1 MFHYIARR
9 LLLMIPT
16 LFLISILAF
25 TIIEL
30 PPGDFVPSRIMALL
44 EDGNSVSLAEVE
56 NLRHIYGLDKP
67 LYLRYWWWIS
77 KFVRGDFGYS
87 LSWGRSV
94 WDLLASRFA
103 LTALLALLS
112 LLFTWAVAFPI
123 GIYSAVRKYSLAD
136 YFWTCIGFLGLAVPN
151 FLFAL
156 VLLFLTYTYFPN
168 VGVGGLFSDEFQLAS
183 WSWAK
188 FLNFLSH
195 LWIPIVIIGTAG
207 TAGLIRILRAN
218 LIDELKKP
226 YVVMARA
233 KGISEVRVIL
243 KYPVRIAIN
252 PFLSTVGW
260 VLPSLI
266 AGETITAIVLGLPT
280 AGPLF
285 LGALRVQ
292 DMQLAGA
299 FVMLSATLAIIGTLF
314 SDILLAA
321 VDPRIRYD

>member
-1 MFHYIARR
+1 MLTYIARR
-9 LLLMIPT
+9 FLLMIPT
-16 LFLISILAF
+16 FFLISIVAF
-25 TIIEL
+25 MVIEL
-30 PPGDFVPSRIMALL
+30 PPGDFVTSRIMALM
-44 EDGNSVSLAEVE
+44 EDGDTMSLAEVE

-67 LYLRYWWWIS
+67 LYHRYWMWIT
-77 KFVRGDFGYS
+77 KFVRGDLGYS
-87 LSWGRSV
+87 LSWRRPV
-94 WDLLASRFA
+94 RELLASRFA
-103 LTALLALLS
+103 LTALLSLLS
-112 LLFTWAVAFPI
+112 LLFTWTVAFPI

-136 YFWTCIGFLGLAVPN
+136 YFWTFIGFMGLAIPN

-156 VLLFLTYTYFPN
+156 ILLFLTYKYFPD
-168 VGVGGLFSDEFQLAS
+168 VGVGGLFSDQFQLAP

-188 FLNFLSH
+188 FVNFLGH

-226 YVVMARA
+226 YVLMARA
-233 KGISEVRVIL
+233 KGISEVKVIL

-266 AGETITAIVLGLPT
+266 AGETITSVVLGLPT

-299 FVMLSATLAIIGTLF
+299 FVMLSATLAIIGTLA
-314 SDILLAA
+314 SDILLAV
-321 VDPRIRYD
+321 VDPRIRYE